1 MSRFQGV
8 KVMEFLECVNLGSVH
23 AVLSA
28 AWAVFDQGARFVLQN
43 IGGLTVGLLLVAV
56 LDRKLWNG
64 MYWKAF
70 SNARTFS
77 GLGKRLDNLSER
89 MDVFEGHLHS
99 LAKATEDLPLKDLVS
114 NMDILKERSLRT
126 SSELNLLE
134 GRIRGLAA
142 DVVFKNS
149 DGLGSNKDD

>member
-1 MSRFQGV
+1 
-8 KVMEFLECVNLGSVH
+8 MEFLECVNLGSVH

-70 SNARTFS
+70 SNART
-77 GLGKRLDNLSER
+77 L
-89 MDVFEGHLHS
+89 
-99 LAKATEDLPLKDLVS
+99 EDLPLKDLTS
-114 NMDILKERSLRT
+114 NVDLLMERSLRT

-134 GRIRGLAA
+134 GRIRGLSA
-142 DVVFKNS
+142 DLDWEKETLENLINIVNS
-149 DGLGSNKDD
+149 MDYDKDD